1 MHQMLL
7 YNKVIFLSY
16 FSPLAS
22 PAQSDKNCV
31 RGAPMKQHLSE

>member
-1 MHQMLL
+1 MLL

-22 PAQSDKNCV
+22 LALSDQNYV
-31 RGAPMKQHLSE
+31 RGAPIKQHLSE